1 MKNLEIISDYLD
13 SYEGRDKFLRTFSYV
28 AKLATILPKS
38 NDTVMKLNRFS
49 SQMSGCR
56 VILRLLD
63 DIPTLHAAINYGWGR
78 QEPDGIMRCLE
89 LIELFVD
96 IIYSPI
102 ETISWAGGQEL
113 ISIDVNKWDNVST
126 YFWIISLSLTLI
138 KSMRKYQQ
146 LSIQRKLYLETLSD
160 YNSDVRTVNNLM
172 RNKTLV
178 CIRMMLDLTFAISY
192 LPAGKLWGGK
202 LSSWQIGGI
211 GTISSVIG
219 LYQALS
225 ERSANYYKMKKT

>member
-1 MKNLEIISDYLD
+1 
-13 SYEGRDKFLRTFSYV
+13 
-28 AKLATILPKS
+28 
-38 NDTVMKLNRFS
+38 
-49 SQMSGCR
+49 
-56 VILRLLD
+56 
-63 DIPTLHAAINYGWGR
+63 
-78 QEPDGIMRCLE
+78 
-89 LIELFVD
+89 
-96 IIYSPI
+96 
-102 ETISWAGGQEL
+102 
-113 ISIDVNKWDNVST
+113 
-126 YFWIISLSLTLI
+126 
-138 KSMRKYQQ
+138 MRKYQQ

-172 RNKTLV
+172 RSKKLV

-211 GTISSVIG
+211 GTISSFIG